1 MPILEKYQSLP
12 GLDIWSPDVFE
23 TPDLEESVA
32 GVEIPDTPFLSET
45 INDEIDYS
53 NISADVARER
63 FQNKSLNFTEPAE
76 DCVIESTEMKIVRL
90 QKEIEELAATLK
102 DRDVDHAEKGEDGY
116 GSEFNT
122 VSELANTI
130 RAIVVSRQETTGA
143 LEVVRS
149 LGSKSKFITA
159 RDGLSTHPV
168 DSPSTLGLTR
178 STPNDSQ
185 TASLLNL
192 DSRLSRLEKALG
204 NTSNIAFGGAFHA
217 TVFEQ
222 PVIPTLLSLSQKV
235 NSLTTSPEK
244 LDAIITRV
252 RQLVA
257 VTEQTSSTNT
267 TKPPTSSQKVP
278 GETEDTAQADKIESI
293 YNSLGSVE
301 KLIQIVPGLV
311 DRLRSLQFLHAE
323 AGETISNIGEIRD
336 KMNATE
342 AHISKW
348 RTALENAERRLDEIE
363 EREKRN
369 LITAEEWVKD
379 LECKVNSCRESE
391 SE

>member
-32 GVEIPDTPFLSET
+32 GVEIPDTPSLSET

-63 FQNKSLNFTEPAE
+63 FLNKSLNSTEPAD

-102 DRDVDHAEKGEDGY
+102 DRDVEHAEKGEDGY
-116 GSEFNT
+116 GSEFNA

-149 LGSKSKFITA
+149 LGSKSKFLTA
-159 RDGLSTHPV
+159 RDGLATHPV
-168 DSPSTLGLTR
+168 DSPSTLGVTR
-178 STPNDSQ
+178 STPDDSQ

-192 DSRLSRLEKALG
+192 DNRLSRLEKALG
-204 NTSNIAFGGAFHA
+204 NTSNIAFSGAFHA

-244 LDAIITRV
+244 LDAILTRV

-257 VTEQTSSTNT
+257 ATEQTSSTNT

-278 GETEDTAQADKIESI
+278 GETEDTTQADKIESI

-379 LECKVNSCRESE
+379 LESKVKFL
-391 SE
+391 

>member
-12 GLDIWSPDVFE
+12 GLDTWSPDVFE
-23 TPDLEESVA
+23 TPDWEESVA
-32 GVEIPDTPFLSET
+32 GVEIRDTPSLTET
-45 INDEIDYS
+45 INDAIDYS

-63 FQNKSLNFTEPAE
+63 FLNKSLNSTGPVE

-90 QKEIEELAATLK
+90 KKEIEELAATLQ
-102 DRDVDHAEKGEDGY
+102 DSNVEHTENGEDGY
-116 GSEFNT
+116 GSEFNE
-122 VSELANTI
+122 VSELANTM

-143 LEVVRS
+143 LDVVRF
-149 LGSKSKFITA
+149 LGSRSKFIAA
-159 RDGLSTHPV
+159 RDDPATHHV
-168 DSPSTLGLTR
+168 DLPSTLGVTQ
-178 STPNDSQ
+178 STSNDSQ
-185 TASLLNL
+185 SASLLNL
-192 DSRLSRLEKALG
+192 DDRLSRLEKALG
-204 NTSNIAFGGAFHA
+204 NTSSIAFSDAFHA

-235 NSLTTSPEK
+235 NSLTASPEK
-244 LDAIITRV
+244 LDAILTRV

-257 VTEQTSSTNT
+257 ATEQASPRNA
-267 TKPPTSSQKVP
+267 TKPPTSSQKLA
-278 GETEDTAQADKIESI
+278 GETEDTTQADKIESI
-293 YNSLGSVE
+293 YSSLSSVE

-323 AGETISNIGEIRD
+323 AGETISNISEIRD

-363 EREKRN
+363 GREKRN
-369 LITAEEWVKD
+369 LLTAEEWVKD
-379 LECKVNSCRESE
+379 LESKVKFL
-391 SE
+391 

>member
-12 GLDIWSPDVFE
+12 GLDTWSPDVFE
-23 TPDLEESVA
+23 TPDWEESVA
-32 GVEIPDTPFLSET
+32 GVEIRDTPSLSET
-45 INDEIDYS
+45 INDAIDYS

-63 FQNKSLNFTEPAE
+63 FLNKSLNSTGPVE

-90 QKEIEELAATLK
+90 KKEIEELAATLQ
-102 DRDVDHAEKGEDGY
+102 DSNVEHTEKGEDGY
-116 GSEFNT
+116 GSEFNE
-122 VSELANTI
+122 VSELANTM

-143 LEVVRS
+143 LDVVRF
-149 LGSKSKFITA
+149 LGSRSKFIAA
-159 RDGLSTHPV
+159 RDDPATHHV
-168 DSPSTLGLTR
+168 DLPSTLGVTQ
-178 STPNDSQ
+178 STSNDSQ
-185 TASLLNL
+185 SASLLNL
-192 DSRLSRLEKALG
+192 DDRLSRLEKALG
-204 NTSNIAFGGAFHA
+204 NTSSIAFSGAFHA

-235 NSLTTSPEK
+235 NSLTASPEK
-244 LDAIITRV
+244 LDAILTRV

-257 VTEQTSSTNT
+257 ATEQASPPNA
-267 TKPPTSSQKVP
+267 TKPPTSSQKLA
-278 GETEDTAQADKIESI
+278 GETEDTTQADKIESI
-293 YNSLGSVE
+293 YSSLSSVE

-323 AGETISNIGEIRD
+323 AGETISNISEIRD

-363 EREKRN
+363 GREKRN

-379 LECKVNSCRESE
+379 LESKVKFL
-391 SE
+391 

>member
-12 GLDIWSPDVFE
+12 GLDTWSPDVFE
-23 TPDLEESVA
+23 TPDWGESVA
-32 GVEIPDTPFLSET
+32 GVEIPDTPSLSET
-45 INDEIDYS
+45 INDAIDYS

-63 FQNKSLNFTEPAE
+63 FLNKSLNSTEPVE
-76 DCVIESTEMKIVRL
+76 DCLTESTEMKIVRL
-90 QKEIEELAATLK
+90 KKEIEELAATLQE
-102 DRDVDHAEKGEDGY
+102 RDVEHTEKGEDGY
-116 GSEFNT
+116 GSEFNE
-122 VSELANTI
+122 VSELANTM
-130 RAIVVSRQETTGA
+130 REIVVSRQETTGA
-143 LEVVRS
+143 LEVVRF
-149 LGSKSKFITA
+149 LGSKSKYVAA
-159 RDGLSTHPV
+159 RDSLATHHV
-168 DSPSTLGLTR
+168 DPPSTLGITR
-178 STPNDSQ
+178 ST
-185 TASLLNL
+185 LLNL
-192 DSRLSRLEKALG
+192 DNRLSRLENALG
-204 NTSNIAFGGAFHA
+204 NTSSIAFSGAFHA

-244 LDAIITRV
+244 LDAILTRV

-257 VTEQTSSTNT
+257 ATEQASSPNA
-267 TKPPTSSQKVP
+267 TKPPTSSQKVA
-278 GETEDTAQADKIESI
+278 GETEDTTQADKIESI
-293 YNSLGSVE
+293 YNSLSSVE

-311 DRLRSLQFLHAE
+311 DRLRSLQFVHAE

-379 LECKVNSCRESE
+379 LESKVQFL
-391 SE
+391 